1 MTRRWLLFAVL
12 ELVAVLMPALVP
24 PAWAQLNLNPF
35 SAYYQSV
42 ARLTAAN
49 DASGVQAL
57 IADGKSPNDT
67 DDSGH
72 AGLHIAAINGNA
84 RIVGILIKGGAQ
96 IDIKDPL
103 GDTPL
108 FYAAD
113 RNEPDICKTLL
124 DARASPNAQ
133 NRSGVTPLMTAA
145 RRGNIEVVRV
155 LLAHGADPTMTDFTG
170 RDAAGWAEDSHKQAL
185 VQLLRQ
191 ATAQHHR

>member
-1 MTRRWLLFAVL
+1 VRRRWLLSAFLAL
-12 ELVAVLMPALVP
+12 AATAPAQ
-24 PAWAQLNLNPF
+24 AQINMNPF

-49 DASGVQAL
+49 DAAAVQAL
-57 IADGKSPNDT
+57 IADGSSPNDT
-67 DDSGH
+67 DDAGH

-84 RIVGILIKGGAQ
+84 KITAILIRAGAQ

-113 RNEPDICKTLL
+113 RDQPEICQMLL
-124 DARASPNAQ
+124 DARASPDVQ

-145 RRGNIEVVRV
+145 RRGNTDVVRL
-155 LLAHGADPTMTDFTG
+155 LLARGADPNMTDFTG
-170 RDAAGWAEDSHKQAL
+170 RDAVGWAEDSHKRAL

-191 ATAQHHR
+191 AASQHRR